1 MAEKMASGSRTT
13 VRVDLIRTRL
23 DSTQSARVTVL
34 KLCFEVITPN
44 LKSPRKPL
52 AEYAAVPIYHQ
63 GRLSAPARN
72 LLSGSSFLLAW
83 TKSFM
88 NLGPVT
94 CALLNRTPAVMSF
107 SFKSS
112 TKAWLGSNP
121 GGGRFKDSPSIFNP
135 LSLTCLQASG
145 RDTIALRTLLRVGGQ
160 DAIYL
165 HRRKC
170 LPVQGEGIARCKTSF
185 LLDGARTPLP
195 RWSCRDS
202 CPWRSVCLGRSGRV
216 TRQRAEGLPQG
227 MD

>member
-1 MAEKMASGSRTT
+1 MARLSDTAEEYGGKNGFWITNDGTRGPRSNK
-13 VRVDLIRTRL
+13 VDT
-23 DSTQSARVTVL
+23 TQSARVTVL

-145 RDTIALRTLLRVGGQ
+145 RDTIALRTLFRV
-160 DAIYL
+160 
-165 HRRKC
+165 
-170 LPVQGEGIARCKTSF
+170 
-185 LLDGARTPLP
+185 
-195 RWSCRDS
+195 
-202 CPWRSVCLGRSGRV
+202 GRSGCHMPAPAKLSPGAR
-216 TRQRAEGLPQG
+216 
-227 MD
+227 